1 MKSNFFIY
9 FFWIF
14 SFCITSNVT
23 HSSEINF
30 EGEEIIVSDNGNI
43 ITSEKGIIIKDGDQ
57 LEIIGEEFVYNK
69 KLQIVNVSK
78 NVKLIDKINNIVIE
92 APNVIYFK
100 NEERIITRGK
110 TFIKFNEGYFAETKD
125 LIFNKSKNIIKSNNL
140 TVIKD
145 NFKNKLTLN
154 KFDYLI
160 NESTIK
166 GKSAIYVDNL
176 KNEYVVD
183 DVLADLSTNKL
194 LGKDVNINF
203 HNSILGNNENQP
215 RLSGRSIEIEND
227 ISIINKGVFTT
238 CKKRKD
244 KCPPWVMS
252 AEEVNH
258 DKKKKQISYKNAWL
272 KVYDTPV
279 LYFPKFYHPDPT
291 VKRQSGFLVPKF
303 SDSLNFGQSINI
315 PYYYM
320 ISENRDATI
329 TPTLFSKNNLILQTE
344 YRERNNK
351 SSHDVDFSFNR
362 KKNIAKFVESSQTN
376 THFFSSSN
384 FEYDLESFDQST
396 IDINIQRTS
405 HDTYLKAF
413 DLASNTPLINDT
425 TTLRSNVKFDF
436 YRENLFLET
445 DFQAY
450 ENLTKDTNDRYEFI
464 YPEISLI
471 KNFETELNGNL
482 VLDSNGY
489 QKKYNTNISETI
501 MVNNII
507 YNSNNSFLDSGLQN
521 KYTVQLKNVNS
532 SANNSTKYK
541 SHSDSNLLSE
551 IMFQSK
557 YPLEK
562 LGARFNNFLTPI
574 ASFRASPNKT
584 KNIKNEDRRVDS
596 NNVFSLNRVGNN
608 DTVEGGYSLTVG
620 NEYMIS
626 DKNKNE
632 LALFKLA
639 TVYRAEVDEDL
650 PLQTTIGNKSSD
662 IFGNLTLKPSDVLG
676 FKYNF
681 SLDNSLDRSNY
692 NAISTDVNLNNFVT
706 SFEYLEKNNFIGKKR
721 ILSNETTF
729 KFDNS
734 NSLSFK
740 TRKDLKHDLTE
751 FYNLIYEY
759 KNDCLIAAIEYNK
772 SYYQDNDIQP
782 EKNLFFSITIVPY
795 GKTNSPNLNQ

>member
-23 HSSEINF
+23 DSSEINF

-43 ITSEKGIIIKDGDQ
+43 ITSKKGIIIKDGDQ

-100 NEERIITRGK
+100 NEERIITKGK

-125 LIFNKSKNIIKSNNL
+125 LIFNKNKNIIKSNNL

-194 LGKDVNINF
+194 LGKDVNIDF

-344 YRERNNK
+344 YRERNNR

-450 ENLTKDTNDRYEFI
+450 ENLTKDTTDRYEFI
-464 YPEISLI
+464 YPEISLT

-489 QKKYNTNISETI
+489 QKKYNTNISETV

-557 YPLEK
+557 YPLKK

-584 KNIKNEDRRVDS
+584 KNIKNEDRRIDS
-596 NNVFSLNRVGNN
+596 NNVFSLNRIGNN

-706 SFEYLEKNNFIGKKR
+706 SFEYLEENNFIGKKR

-734 NSLSFK
+734 NSLSFE

>member
-43 ITSEKGIIIKDGDQ
+43 ITSKKGIIIKDGDQ

-100 NEERIITRGK
+100 NEERIITKGK

-125 LIFNKSKNIIKSNNL
+125 LIFNKNKNIIKSNNL

-183 DVLADLSTNKL
+183 DVLADLSNNKL
-194 LGKDVNINF
+194 LGKDVNIDF

-344 YRERNNK
+344 YRERNNR

-450 ENLTKDTNDRYEFI
+450 ENLTKDTTDRYEFI
-464 YPEISLI
+464 YPEISLT

-489 QKKYNTNISETI
+489 QKKYNTNISETV

-557 YPLEK
+557 YPLKK

-584 KNIKNEDRRVDS
+584 KNIKNEDRRIDS
-596 NNVFSLNRVGNN
+596 NNVFSLNRIGNN

-706 SFEYLEKNNFIGKKR
+706 SFEYLEENNFIGKKR

-734 NSLSFK
+734 NSLSFE